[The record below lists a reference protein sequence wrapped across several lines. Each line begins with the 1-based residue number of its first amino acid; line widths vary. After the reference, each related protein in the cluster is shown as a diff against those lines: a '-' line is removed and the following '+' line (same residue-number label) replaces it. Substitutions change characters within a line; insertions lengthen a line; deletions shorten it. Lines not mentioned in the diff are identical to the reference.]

1 MRVVK
6 FITLTIAVC
15 ALWVSIYPA
24 LFGWA
29 LMNAEEEA
37 AAQGYACM
45 WQGILVGSL
54 VLIIA
59 LAVNLIRPPKQKEN
73 G

>member
-1 MRVVK
+1 MRAVK
-6 FITLTIAVC
+6 FITLTVAVC
-15 ALWVSIYPA
+15 VLWVSIYPA

-37 AAQGYACM
+37 AAQGWACM
-45 WQGILVGSL
+45 WQGIMVGSF

-59 LAVNLIRPPKQKEN
+59 LAVNLIRSRKEKESA
-73 G
+73 